1 VGISDIKSEIRSFNF
16 KLGLSGADLAL
27 PIILSP
33 DTLTP
38 NGRDIKNTINQI
50 IKKTKN
56 KETGLINTS

>member
-1 VGISDIKSEIRSFNF
+1 MGISDIKSEIRSFNF

-27 PIILSP
+27 PMILSP

-50 IKKTKN
+50 IKKN
-56 KETGLINTS
+56 

>member
-1 VGISDIKSEIRSFNF
+1 VGINDIKSEIRSFNF
-16 KLGLSGADLAL
+16 KFGLSGADLAL
-27 PIILSP
+27 PMILSP

-56 KETGLINTS
+56 KETGLIYTS